1 MFNLLK
7 RSNNFIFSRSNASI
21 KRLQST
27 ETPGQVTETLEA
39 SSVKTIQSSDTNTAV
54 ISDVAT
60 AAAAATNLVL
70 KSKFSQ
76 MMETEPKEAITFA
89 RMFRHSKFV
98 SLGDLQNKYLIG
110 RVVDVVG
117 DDIYIDYG
125 GKFNCVCKRPEKNA
139 M

>member
-1 MFNLLK
+1 MLNLLK
-7 RSNNFIFSRSNASI
+7 RSNYFISIRSNASF

-27 ETPGQVTETLEA
+27 TTSSEASIQATETQVV
-39 SSVKTIQSSDTNTAV
+39 SSVETTQPSSTA
-54 ISDVAT
+54 S
-60 AAAAATNLVL
+60 AASNLVL

-76 MMETEPKEAITFA
+76 MIDTEPKEAITFA

-98 SLGDLQNKYLIG
+98 SLGDLQNKFLIG

-125 GKFNCVCKRPEKNA
+125 GKFNCICKRPEKNPK
-139 M
+139 

>member
-1 MFNLLK
+1 MLNLLK
-7 RSNNFIFSRSNASI
+7 RSNYFISIRSNASF

-27 ETPGQVTETLEA
+27 TTSSDASIQATETQVV
-39 SSVKTIQSSDTNTAV
+39 SSVETTQPSSTA
-54 ISDVAT
+54 S
-60 AAAAATNLVL
+60 AASNLVL

-76 MMETEPKEAITFA
+76 MIDTEPKEAITFA

-98 SLGDLQNKYLIG
+98 SLGDLQNKFLIG

-125 GKFNCVCKRPEKNA
+125 GKFNCICKRPEKNPK
-139 M
+139 